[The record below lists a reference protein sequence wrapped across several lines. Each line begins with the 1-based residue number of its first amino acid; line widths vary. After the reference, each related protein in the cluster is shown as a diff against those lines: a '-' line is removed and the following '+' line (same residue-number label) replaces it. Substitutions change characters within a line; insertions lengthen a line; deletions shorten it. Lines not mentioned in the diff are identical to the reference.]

1 MIYLKTMNKLKKFW
15 IIFLSF
21 LPFSAGAV
29 APFVVGAI
37 AGVGVIA
44 GFSIYRT
51 ETPVNMADALNFFS
65 SCWSCQMFSD
75 VMATMSGLVPRVYD
89 ALGSVIVPFGAALM
103 AIWFAWKLFSGFINA
118 KINEPWSIVSDFGTK
133 FIKLAFVA
141 ALLAVPLPRMLTDI
155 VIEPIFNVGLS
166 LNRVVAGDDEFAKC
180 VVATAVADPTSVSV
194 DAASAGA
201 FSPRLR
207 HNLSCEIANVH
218 QMTGLG
224 MTVGWT
230 MLNMAFNEE
239 YMHHIL
245 WDIPIFP
252 NIPIFLAGLLILA
265 LFFAALLPIPLY
277 FLEVF
282 IKLSMDL
289 IMLPFMMLSWLFKG
303 WGIFPNGGRNI
314 RSMLDDVIRATGGI
328 ALIGVFITFAV
339 MFLNAVFGRWQG
351 ADRLAAALSQND
363 STILMDG
370 LMMRNDSI
378 ITILLMGI
386 FIAMFMTMIPVLVKT
401 LFANVSI
408 PKTFYETTVKN
419 LNTVWGNL
427 KKWYAALK
435 K

>member
-1 MIYLKTMNKLKKFW
+1 
-15 IIFLSF
+15 
-21 LPFSAGAV
+21 
-29 APFVVGAI
+29 
-37 AGVGVIA
+37 
-44 GFSIYRT
+44 
-51 ETPVNMADALNFFS
+51 
-65 SCWSCQMFSD
+65 
-75 VMATMSGLVPRVYD
+75 
-89 ALGSVIVPFGAALM
+89 
-103 AIWFAWKLFSGFINA
+103 
-118 KINEPWSIVSDFGTK
+118 
-133 FIKLAFVA
+133 
-141 ALLAVPLPRMLTDI
+141 
-155 VIEPIFNVGLS
+155 
-166 LNRVVAGDDEFAKC
+166 
-180 VVATAVADPTSVSV
+180 
-194 DAASAGA
+194 
-201 FSPRLR
+201 
-207 HNLSCEIANVH
+207 
-218 QMTGLG
+218 
-224 MTVGWT
+224 
-230 MLNMAFNEE
+230 
-239 YMHHIL
+239 
-245 WDIPIFP
+245 
-252 NIPIFLAGLLILA
+252 
-265 LFFAALLPIPLY
+265 
-277 FLEVF
+277 
-282 IKLSMDL
+282 
-289 IMLPFMMLSWLFKG
+289 MMLSWLFKG